1 MFLDK
6 EVNCAEVIKSPE
18 VEEQNTRPVVQLS
31 VAADP
36 PPLHTI
42 EADAASVP
50 TELGGAVD
58 VGVGTGVAVGLGLG
72 VGVPVGFGVTV
83 GLGTGVAVGAG
94 HAVHTVLTTVAFANV
109 VASVNTFIKSL
120 PDLK

>member
-1 MFLDK
+1 M
-6 EVNCAEVIKSPE
+6 AEHI
-18 VEEQNTRPVVQLS
+18 TRPVVQLI
-31 VAADP
+31 VAAVP
-36 PPLHTI
+36 KLLHTI
-42 EADAASVP
+42 EEDIARDPV
-50 TELGGAVD
+50 EVGGRVA
-58 VGVGTGVAVGLGLG
+58 VGVGAGVFVGLGLG